1 MSKLI
6 ENISTLQSNIFI
18 LTPILVS
25 FYRNL
30 QPKDKNILLAY
41 FVFPLVLNSD
51 FLEKITTVSR
61 ASRLSRIT
69 NDKEIMA
76 GFEERFEYFKDITNH
91 CIQYALECGYIK
103 INDDLSVTVLVD
115 NNLQI
120 DCRLSKS
127 INLASQLHK
136 IFTRNVINTYYAFGI
151 YKCKK
156 KSGSNYYLAAFLCL

>member
-6 ENISTLQSNIFI
+6 ENISTLQGNIFI
-18 LTPILVS
+18 LTPILIS
-25 FYRNL
+25 FYKNL

-41 FVFPLVLNSD
+41 FVFPLVLNTD
-51 FLEKITTVSR
+51 FLKNVTTISR

-76 GFEERFEYFKDITNH
+76 GFEERFEYFKDITNR
-91 CIQYALECGYIK
+91 CLQYALECGYIR
-103 INDDLSVTVLVD
+103 INADLSVSVLTD

-120 DCRLSKS
+120 DCNLAKS
-127 INLASQLHK
+127 ITLASQLYK

-151 YKCKK
+151 
-156 KSGSNYYLAAFLCL
+156 NRL

>member
-18 LTPILVS
+18 LTPILIS

-91 CIQYALECGYIK
+91 CLQYALECGYIK
-103 INDDLSVTVLVD
+103 INDDLSVTVLVN

-120 DCRLSKS
+120 DCRLSQS

-151 YKCKK
+151 YK
-156 KSGSNYYLAAFLCL
+156 L

>member
-51 FLEKITTVSR
+51 FFFFFTTVSR

-91 CIQYALECGYIK
+91 CLQYALECGYIK

-151 YKCKK
+151 YK
-156 KSGSNYYLAAFLCL
+156 L

>member
-91 CIQYALECGYIK
+91 CLQYPHPNAY
-103 INDDLSVTVLVD
+103 
-115 NNLQI
+115 
-120 DCRLSKS
+120 
-127 INLASQLHK
+127 
-136 IFTRNVINTYYAFGI
+136 
-151 YKCKK
+151 
-156 KSGSNYYLAAFLCL
+156 

>member
-41 FVFPLVLNSD
+41 FIFPLVLNSE

-91 CIQYALECGYIK
+91 CLQYALECGYIK

-151 YKCKK
+151 YK
-156 KSGSNYYLAAFLCL
+156 L

>member
-76 GFEERFEYFKDITNH
+76 GFEERFEYFKNITNH
-91 CIQYALECGYIK
+91 CLQYALECGYIK

-120 DCRLSKS
+120 DYRLSKS

-151 YKCKK
+151 YK
-156 KSGSNYYLAAFLCL
+156 L

>member
-76 GFEERFEYFKDITNH
+76 GSEERFEYFKDITNH
-91 CIQYALECGYIK
+91 CLQYALECGYIK

-115 NNLQI
+115 NNLQT

-151 YKCKK
+151 YK
-156 KSGSNYYLAAFLCL
+156 L

>member
-30 QPKDKNILLAY
+30 QPKDKTILLAY

-51 FLEKITTVSR
+51 FLKKITTVSR

-76 GFEERFEYFKDITNH
+76 GFEERFEYFKYITNH
-91 CIQYALECGYIK
+91 CLQYALECGYIK

-151 YKCKK
+151 YK
-156 KSGSNYYLAAFLCL
+156 L

>member
-41 FVFPLVLNSD
+41 FVFPLVLNSV

-76 GFEERFEYFKDITNH
+76 GFEERFEYFKNITNH
-91 CIQYALECGYIK
+91 CLQYALECGYIK

-151 YKCKK
+151 YK
-156 KSGSNYYLAAFLCL
+156 L

>member
-18 LTPILVS
+18 LTPILIS

-91 CIQYALECGYIK
+91 CLQYALECGYIK

-120 DCRLSKS
+120 DCRLSQS

-151 YKCKK
+151 YK
-156 KSGSNYYLAAFLCL
+156 L

>member
-41 FVFPLVLNSD
+41 LVFALVLNSD

-91 CIQYALECGYIK
+91 CLQYALECGYIK

-151 YKCKK
+151 YK
-156 KSGSNYYLAAFLCL
+156 L

>member
-61 ASRLSRIT
+61 ASKLSRIT
-69 NDKEIMA
+69 NDKKIMA

-91 CIQYALECGYIK
+91 CLQYALECGYIK

-115 NNLQI
+115 NNLQT

-151 YKCKK
+151 YK
-156 KSGSNYYLAAFLCL
+156 L

>member
-41 FVFPLVLNSD
+41 FVFPLVLNFD

-91 CIQYALECGYIK
+91 CLQYALECGYIK

-151 YKCKK
+151 YK
-156 KSGSNYYLAAFLCL
+156 L

>member
-91 CIQYALECGYIK
+91 CLQYALECGYIK
-103 INDDLSVTVLVD
+103 VNDDLSVTVLVD
-115 NNLQI
+115 NNPQI

-151 YKCKK
+151 YK
-156 KSGSNYYLAAFLCL
+156 L

>member
-76 GFEERFEYFKDITNH
+76 GFEERFEYFKDTTNH
-91 CIQYALECGYIK
+91 CLQYALECGYIK

-151 YKCKK
+151 YK
-156 KSGSNYYLAAFLCL
+156 L

>member
-30 QPKDKNILLAY
+30 QPQDKNILLAY
-41 FVFPLVLNSD
+41 FVFPLVLNPV
-51 FLEKITTVSR
+51 FLEKITTVSK

-76 GFEERFEYFKDITNH
+76 GFEERFEYFKDITNN
-91 CIQYALECGYIK
+91 CLQYALECGYIK
-103 INDDLSVTVLVD
+103 INGDLSVTVLVD

-151 YKCKK
+151 YK
-156 KSGSNYYLAAFLCL
+156 L

>member
-41 FVFPLVLNSD
+41 LVFPLVLNSD

-91 CIQYALECGYIK
+91 CLQYALECGYIK

-115 NNLQI
+115 NNLKI

-151 YKCKK
+151 YK
-156 KSGSNYYLAAFLCL
+156 L

>member
-51 FLEKITTVSR
+51 FLDTITTVSR

-91 CIQYALECGYIK
+91 CLQYALECGYMK

-151 YKCKK
+151 YR
-156 KSGSNYYLAAFLCL
+156 L

>member
-76 GFEERFEYFKDITNH
+76 GTVRIFQRHN
-91 CIQYALECGYIK
+91 QS
-103 INDDLSVTVLVD
+103 LS
-115 NNLQI
+115 
-120 DCRLSKS
+120 S
-127 INLASQLHK
+127 ICVGV
-136 IFTRNVINTYYAFGI
+136 RI
-151 YKCKK
+151 YKNK
-156 KSGSNYYLAAFLCL
+156 

>member
-51 FLEKITTVSR
+51 FLKKITTVSR

-76 GFEERFEYFKDITNH
+76 GFEERFEYFKYITNH
-91 CIQYALECGYIK
+91 CLQYALECGYIK

-115 NNLQI
+115 NYLQI

-151 YKCKK
+151 YK
-156 KSGSNYYLAAFLCL
+156 L

>member
-41 FVFPLVLNSD
+41 FVFPLVLNSE

-91 CIQYALECGYIK
+91 CLQYALECGYIK

-151 YKCKK
+151 YKCKH
-156 KSGSNYYLAAFLCL
+156 

>member
-51 FLEKITTVSR
+51 FLKKITTISR

-91 CIQYALECGYIK
+91 CLQYALECGYIK

-115 NNLQI
+115 NNLQT
-120 DCRLSKS
+120 DCGLSKS
-127 INLASQLHK
+127 LNLASQLHK

-151 YKCKK
+151 YR
-156 KSGSNYYLAAFLCL
+156 L

>member
-51 FLEKITTVSR
+51 FLKKITTVSR

-91 CIQYALECGYIK
+91 CLQYALECGYIK

-151 YKCKK
+151 YK
-156 KSGSNYYLAAFLCL
+156 L

>member
-76 GFEERFEYFKDITNH
+76 GFEERFEYFKYITNH
-91 CIQYALECGYIK
+91 CLQYALECGYIK

-151 YKCKK
+151 YR
-156 KSGSNYYLAAFLCL
+156 L

>member
-51 FLEKITTVSR
+51 FLEKITTVTR

-69 NDKEIMA
+69 NNKEIMA
-76 GFEERFEYFKDITNH
+76 GFEERFEYFKDITNS
-91 CIQYALECGYIK
+91 CLQYALECGYIK
-103 INDDLSVTVLVD
+103 INNDLSVTVLTD
-115 NNLQI
+115 NNLQT

-136 IFTRNVINTYYAFGI
+136 IFTRDVINTYYAFGI
-151 YKCKK
+151 YR
-156 KSGSNYYLAAFLCL
+156 L

>member
-1 MSKLI
+1 
-6 ENISTLQSNIFI
+6 

-41 FVFPLVLNSD
+41 LVFPLVLNSD

-91 CIQYALECGYIK
+91 CLQYALECGYIK

-151 YKCKK
+151 YK
-156 KSGSNYYLAAFLCL
+156 L

>member
-51 FLEKITTVSR
+51 FLEKIITVSR

-91 CIQYALECGYIK
+91 CLQYALECRYIK

-151 YKCKK
+151 YK
-156 KSGSNYYLAAFLCL
+156 L

>member
-51 FLEKITTVSR
+51 FLKKITTVSR

-91 CIQYALECGYIK
+91 CLQYALECGYIK

-136 IFTRNVINTYYAFGI
+136 IFTRDVINTYYAFGI
-151 YKCKK
+151 YK
-156 KSGSNYYLAAFLCL
+156 L

>member
-51 FLEKITTVSR
+51 FLKKITTVSR

-76 GFEERFEYFKDITNH
+76 GFEERFEYFKYITNH
-91 CIQYALECGYIK
+91 CLQYALECGYIK

-136 IFTRNVINTYYAFGI
+136 IFTRNVINTYYAFG
-151 YKCKK
+151 
-156 KSGSNYYLAAFLCL
+156 

>member
-6 ENISTLQSNIFI
+6 ENIFTLQSNIFI

-76 GFEERFEYFKDITNH
+76 GFEERFEYFKDIINH
-91 CIQYALECGYIK
+91 CLQYALGCGYIK

-151 YKCKK
+151 YK
-156 KSGSNYYLAAFLCL
+156 L

>member
-69 NDKEIMA
+69 NDKKIMA

-91 CIQYALECGYIK
+91 CLQYALECGYIK

-115 NNLQI
+115 NNLQT

-151 YKCKK
+151 YK
-156 KSGSNYYLAAFLCL
+156 L

>member
-6 ENISTLQSNIFI
+6 ENISTLQRNIFI

-91 CIQYALECGYIK
+91 CLQYALGCGYIK

-151 YKCKK
+151 YK
-156 KSGSNYYLAAFLCL
+156 L

>member
-1 MSKLI
+1 MVTSKFI

-91 CIQYALECGYIK
+91 CLQYALECGYIK

-151 YKCKK
+151 YK
-156 KSGSNYYLAAFLCL
+156 L